1 MAQTDNFAFA
11 KSEEVQGV
19 SRYTPYQKKVF
30 NNLNDINGGVYTN
43 TTQSLVQFDLNWL
56 GLSYQK

>member
-43 TTQSLVQFDLNWL
+43 TTQSLVQFDLN
-56 GLSYQK
+56 

>member
-19 SRYTPYQKKVF
+19 SRYSPYQKKVW
-30 NNLNDINGGVYTN
+30 NSLNDINSGVFTN
-43 TTQSLVQFDLNWL
+43 TTQSLVQFDLN
-56 GLSYQK
+56 